1 MSFRVSIAAACLS
14 LALVSPA
21 TAQEE
26 LTSRTDVVSAMSQ
39 LETRYSDYTEWQ
51 IQISEIPAPPF
62 EEAERA
68 AFLASEFRRIGLEE
82 VQIDAAGN
90 VTGLRPGVSDS
101 ILVLS
106 AHLDTVF
113 PPGTDVTVKREGS
126 RLVGPGIADDAAGL
140 MALMALASEIGR
152 AGIETHR
159 SLLFVGTVGEEG
171 LGDLRGVKHL
181 VREGPYRDRIAA
193 FVSIDG
199 TSPTRIVHQALGS
212 RRYRVTITGPGGH
225 SWGAFGRVNPA
236 HALGGIIAR
245 FTAMPVP
252 EDPKTTYNI
261 GRIGGGTSVNS
272 IPFEAWMEV
281 DMRST
286 SQSSLERIEQ
296 LFLGAVQQSVE
307 AENLF
312 RSASGT
318 KLTVDP
324 ALIGDRPGGETSTDQ
339 AVYQAAAWATR
350 AMGLEPD
357 PAQSSTDSNI
367 PISMGIPAVTIGA
380 GGSSENAHSLA
391 EWFDPTGGHIG
402 LQRALL
408 MILAYDQMAAQ

>member
-1 MSFRVSIAAACLS
+1 MRRA
-14 LALVSPA
+14 
-21 TAQEE
+21 
-26 LTSRTDVVSAMSQ
+26 DVVSALGQ
-39 LETRYSDYTEWQ
+39 LESRHADYVEWQ
-51 IQISEIPAPPF
+51 IRISEIPAPPF

-68 AFLASEFRRIGLEE
+68 AFIASEFSRLGLEE
-82 VQIDAAGN
+82 VQTDAEGN
-90 VTGLRPGVSDS
+90 VTGLRPGTSDS

-140 MALMALASEIGR
+140 MALMALATELDR
-152 AGIETHR
+152 AGIETRH

-181 VREGPYRDRIAA
+181 LREGPYRDRTAS

-199 TSPTRIVHQALGS
+199 TSPTRIVHKALGS
-212 RRYRVTITGPGGH
+212 RRYRVTISGPGGH

-236 HALGGIIAR
+236 HAMGAIIAR
-245 FTAMPVP
+245 FTSMPVP
-252 EDPKTTYNI
+252 DDPKTTYNI

-272 IPFEAWMEV
+272 IPFEVWMEV

-296 LFLGAVQQSVE
+296 LFLSAVEQGVQ

-312 RSASGT
+312 RSASDT

-324 ALIGDRPGGETSTDQ
+324 ALIGDRPGGETSSDEPIFR
-339 AVYQAAAWATR
+339 AAAWATR
-350 AMGLEPD
+350 AVGLEPD

-367 PISMGIPAVTIGA
+367 PISMGIPSVTIGA
-380 GGSSENAHSLA
+380 GGASQNAHSLA
-391 EWFDPTGGHIG
+391 EWYDPTGGHVG

-408 MILAYDQMAAQ
+408 MVLAYDQMASR